1 MGSNSSTGGGGGG
14 NNKTYSSSREIGL
27 MNQYKSEKKKKT
39 VTGYD
44 KKTGKTYSY
53 ETTVNQRAID
63 TQKDKDEAFKQQGA
77 YNTRRSL
84 DRLPSIGPTTAILK
98 GLSPILQ
105 KNSIRNRNFF
115 VNRVLT
121 DPRGLKNFGVN
132 QKQFKSLS
140 VEKQNEIYNDYIT
153 TRRDNKTDGYG
164 TVIQEGNGNGNQV
177 VQAPPVATTMPTGT
191 PTAVEISQSEA
202 TKAEDPIELRK
213 RRAKARGRSPT
224 IMTGV
229 TGVTGATGDFTLG
242 KASLLG
248 R

>member
-1 MGSNSSTGGGGGG
+1 MGANKATSGPGAG

-27 MNQYKSEKKKKT
+27 MNRDIKDQK
-39 VTGYD
+39 
-44 KKTGKTYSY
+44 
-53 ETTVNQRAID
+53 QRAIK
-63 TQKDKDEAFKQQGA
+63 TQQDKNEAFREQGA

-84 DRLPSIGPTTAILK
+84 DKLPSLLPGAAILK
-98 GLSPILQ
+98 GLSKPLQ
-105 KNSIRNRNFF
+105 ENSRKTRKFF
-115 VNRVLT
+115 TDKVLT

-132 QKQFKSLS
+132 KKQFESLS
-140 VEKQNEIYNDYIT
+140 VEKQNQIYNNYIT

-164 TVIQEGNGNGNQV
+164 TVIKEGNDNQV
-177 VQAPPVATTMPTGT
+177 VQAPPVATTMPVGT

-213 RRAKARGRSPT
+213 RKAKARGRSPT

-229 TGVTGATGDFTLG
+229 TGATGSLTLG
-242 KASLLG
+242 KPSLLG

>member
-1 MGSNSSTGGGGGG
+1 MGANKATSGPGGG

-27 MNQYKSEKKKKT
+27 MNRDIKDQK
-39 VTGYD
+39 
-44 KKTGKTYSY
+44 
-53 ETTVNQRAID
+53 QRAIK
-63 TQKDKDEAFKQQGA
+63 TQQDKNEAFREQGA

-84 DRLPSIGPTTAILK
+84 DKLPSLLPGAAILK
-98 GLSPILQ
+98 GLSKPLQ
-105 KNSIRNRNFF
+105 ENSRKTRKFF
-115 VNRVLT
+115 TDKVLT

-132 QKQFKSLS
+132 KKQFESLS
-140 VEKQNEIYNDYIT
+140 VEKQNQIYNNYIT

-164 TVIQEGNGNGNQV
+164 TVIKEGNDNQV
-177 VQAPPVATTMPTGT
+177 VQAPPVATTMPVGT

-213 RRAKARGRSPT
+213 RKAKARGRSPT

-229 TGVTGATGDFTLG
+229 TGATGSLTLG
-242 KASLLG
+242 KPSLLG